1 MTPLNFDIP
10 ALTVTMPA
18 ETSIVLALTVTF
30 AAAVIVIPLDS
41 SLTELPFESSIV
53 TAPGPSADEVGPG
66 GDGTPTA

>member
-18 ETSIVLALTVTF
+18 EISIVLALTVTF

-41 SLTELPFESSIV
+41 SLTELPLLWRE
-53 TAPGPSADEVGPG
+53 EVA
-66 GDGTPTA
+66 TRLVST